1 MPHPTLA
8 IDRRH
13 GQVLVRVVHRVASGA
28 IADFGLSSH
37 PP

>member
-1 MPHPTLA
+1 MRHSTLA

-28 IADFGLSSH
+28 IADFGLSSRQ
-37 PP
+37 P